1 MPRPPDAAGVVAVKL
16 KRKMELKTCHWEEFI
31 RPGKLIEAVKKL
43 KEIGNPFYQDIDV
56 NENFLETNEEMET
69 CEEVAISKDST
80 TTENLEEVIDGTAE
94 ENDMNIDD
102 IEEEET
108 NMLHSVKM
116 FQSEQSENTCLM
128 LENPEENVV
137 ENFTSDVL
145 SKKKSVKSSKSFA
158 IAPGEG
164 KVPTNWLREE
174 NFDAKGFPTLYPTGK
189 FALHHPREPKLPA
202 QQFFNQRYVIG
213 YINDSKVNYNLLC
226 SI

>member
-1 MPRPPDAAGVVAVKL
+1 M
-16 KRKMELKTCHWEEFI
+16 KTYHVEEFVKPLKCI
-31 RPGKLIEAVKKL
+31 DAVKKL

-56 NENFLETNEEMET
+56 NENFLETNEEMAT

-80 TTENLEEVIDGTAE
+80 TTENLEEVTDGTE
-94 ENDMNIDD
+94 EKDMDIDD
-102 IEEEET
+102 NEEEET

-202 QQFFNQRYVIG
+202 QQFFNQRYVIV
-213 YINDSKVNYNLLC
+213 YIYDSIVNYSLLC